1 LRASFVFLRFLGMDA
16 PNDAPAPELRRRPPT
31 RRGRSSSS
39 HLPNADPA
47 CPPPAP
53 RAASH
58 SPQTPNIFVN
68 YLPRHFTEA
77 DLCALCSEYGT
88 IVTSKIMI
96 HLETGESKGFGF
108 VRFANLAQA
117 QAAVDGLNGRHVDT
131 KRLLAKFAES
141 REKQD
146 RASPMLYIKRL
157 PLTVDQRV
165 VVELFARFGEIAEAV
180 PHILDTV
187 DPQFWRLL
195 IKYAGEGEA
204 AAALAAMNNQIIA
217 PGTCPIHVRYADAA
231 RIPASFRQ
239 IIPFVVPPLIEEQ
252 GTAQLLPSFL
262 LC

>member
-1 LRASFVFLRFLGMDA
+1 M
-16 PNDAPAPELRRRPPT
+16 T

-39 HLPNADPA
+39 HVLGPDPTA
-47 CPPPAP
+47 PPPPP
-53 RAASH
+53 RATSH
-58 SPQTPNIFVN
+58 TPQTPNIFIN

-77 DLCALCSEYGT
+77 DLCAICSEYGT

-108 VRFANLAQA
+108 VRFATLAQA

-141 REKQD
+141 RDKQD

-157 PLTVDQRV
+157 PLTIDQRV
-165 VVELFARFGEIAEAV
+165 VVELFARFGVILEVV

-195 IKYAGEGEA
+195 IRYSNESEA
-204 AAALAAMNNQIIA
+204 AAAVAAMNNQIVA
-217 PGTCPIHVRYADAA
+217 AGTCPIHVRYADPA

-239 IIPFVVPPLIEEQ
+239 IIPFDVPPIIEEE